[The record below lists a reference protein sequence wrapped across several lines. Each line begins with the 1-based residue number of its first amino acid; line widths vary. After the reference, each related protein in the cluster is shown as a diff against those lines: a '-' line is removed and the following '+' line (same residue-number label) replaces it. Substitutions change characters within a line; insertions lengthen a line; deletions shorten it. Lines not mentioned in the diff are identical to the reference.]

1 MTTAIRGV
9 FHREIAAALVRETE
23 MGEFEGEKLRF
34 IIPVKI
40 NDGVLLSLKGFHVID
55 VNTADGVDS
64 LVKSI
69 LEDWHR
75 RAALRSRTQPVA

>member
-1 MTTAIRGV
+1 M
-9 FHREIAAALVRETE
+9 REAE

-40 NDGVLLSLKGFHVID
+40 GDCALLSSLKAFHVID
-55 VNTADGVDS
+55 VSTADGLDS

-69 LEDWHR
+69 LEDSNR
-75 RAALRSRTQPVA
+75 RAALRSRAQGVA

>member
-1 MTTAIRGV
+1 M
-9 FHREIAAALVRETE
+9 REAE

-40 NDGVLLSLKGFHVID
+40 GDCALLSSLKGFHAID
-55 VNTADGVDS
+55 VSTADGVDS

-69 LEDWHR
+69 LEDWR
-75 RAALRSRTQPVA
+75 KRAALRPRTQGVA